1 MNEQAEEH
9 NMSDIFSDPRRQHV
23 LSIVRFFVKNGWTF
37 LRSFWPAFAG
47 LAFNENIR
55 LYSGAAI
62 VLIVALLSVA
72 AIIEHWKYTFHIEN
86 AALVIHRG
94 LIERE
99 KLVIPIE
106 RIQAVHTE
114 QSWWQR
120 IFGLNGLRVDTAGSS
135 GAEVEISALRT
146 ELADQLRHILSKES
160 PKTMREKEST
170 PLIHLDWRMLLKIGL
185 TQNHLRNAAI
195 SFGAVLAFMEP
206 FEDVISAMTDAV
218 SPVWKVL
225 IRALWVLF
233 IPLSILLF
241 GMIGVLV
248 SLLGAVIKYHQLQ
261 VVIEESA
268 LEITGGFF
276 RKFSYRIPLPKI
288 QLFELRSS
296 VLQRLAGFESVRI
309 HQARSQAAAGNAG
322 VNLTIPGLN
331 PTQVLQLEQAIF
343 EAVSPEV
350 LSTLRPHDLYW
361 IKRWILRLS
370 LAIPLFLIGGIW
382 GALLALG
389 WGIWST
395 WAVWESRNR
404 FKVCLSTSE
413 CTVWWGWLHRKK
425 KLGVFYK
432 MQRVSIRTNLFL
444 KRKRLSN
451 VILHT
456 AAGPLFIPCI
466 PDEAAM
472 RLRDWTL
479 KNVEIS
485 SKRWM

>member
-9 NMSDIFSDPRRQHV
+9 SMSTLFSEPRRQHV
-23 LSIVRFFVKNGWTF
+23 LSVVRFFVKNGWTF

-62 VLIVALLSVA
+62 ALIVVLLSVA
-72 AIIEHWKYTFHIEN
+72 AMIEHWKYTFHIEN

-120 IFGLNGLRVDTAGSS
+120 IFGLNGLRVDTAGSA

-146 ELADQLRHILSKES
+146 DLANQLRHILSKES
-160 PKTMREKEST
+160 PKTTSERAVP

-206 FEDVISAMTDAV
+206 FEDVVSSISDAV

-233 IPLSILLF
+233 IPLGILLF
-241 GMIGVLV
+241 GMVGVLV
-248 SLLGAVIKYHQLQ
+248 SMLGAVIKYHQLQ
-261 VVIEESA
+261 VRIEEGA
-268 LEITGGFF
+268 LEISGGFF
-276 RKFSYRIPLPKI
+276 RKFSYRIPLPKV
-288 QLFELRSS
+288 QMFELRSS

-309 HQARSQAAAGNAG
+309 HQARTQDTTGNGG

-331 PTQVLQLEQAIF
+331 SRQVQALEQAVF
-343 EAVSPEV
+343 AAPRPEI
-350 LSTLRPHDLYW
+350 LSKLKPHDFHW
-361 IKRWILRLS
+361 FRRWLLRIS
-370 LAIPLFLIGGIW
+370 LAFPFMLIGGF
-382 GALLALG
+382 
-389 WGIWST
+389 WGILLPMVWVLWST
-395 WAVWESRNR
+395 WAVWNARDR
-404 FKVCLSTSE
+404 FQVGVSASE
-413 CTVWWGWLHRKK
+413 CSLKWGWLHRKK
-425 KLGVFYK
+425 KLGVFHK
-432 MQRVSIRTNLFL
+432 MQRVSIRTNFLL
-444 KRKRLSN
+444 KRRGLSN
-451 VILHT
+451 VVLHT

-466 PDEAAM
+466 PDEVAI
-472 RLRDWTL
+472 RLRDWAL
-479 KNVEIS
+479 MRVEQS
-485 SKRWM
+485 SDAWM